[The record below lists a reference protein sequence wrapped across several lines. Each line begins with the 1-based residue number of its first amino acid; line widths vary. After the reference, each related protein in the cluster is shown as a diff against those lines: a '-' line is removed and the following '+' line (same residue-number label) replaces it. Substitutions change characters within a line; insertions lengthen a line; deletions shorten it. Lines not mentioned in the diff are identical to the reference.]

1 MQISTYFLKRPE
13 GWISLSS
20 SVPSV
25 ENRATESVPSGGAL
39 LLSPLRT
46 ASVHS
51 FSFSFRS
58 ANDVRNALSLRFRPL
73 LSGEEDVE
81 IVPLFTG
88 SNKGGSDGVALC
100 ICGAEIPGD
109 EPGFSLQSNVVWPL
123 PLALAAAVKGEGG
136 AVFRDDYVCAS
147 AFFRNGLPVFI
158 RTRPSVPDDGGI
170 DAEARRIEEYAAAI
184 GVELSPEGIW
194 RSSQTEALLDSA
206 RETVKQFPRLLELN
220 ISRPAL
226 AASLARERTARML
239 LKILGWTAAAGVFLS
254 IIQFSLLF
262 QLRASLESFSKEG
275 ASLYR
280 EVLGQNERI
289 VDPLSQARG
298 KLAELKGQGK
308 TENTL
313 SRMLSHL
320 GRTWLDGDQRK
331 GDFPIL
337 EQLRY
342 TGDGAD
348 ITGTAEKMESIQAL
362 RTNADGGGYRAT
374 LGDIQQIPGGGLR
387 FTLSLRRDSQ

>member
-1 MQISTYFLKRPE
+1 M
-13 GWISLSS
+13 
-20 SVPSV
+20 
-25 ENRATESVPSGGAL
+25 
-39 LLSPLRT
+39 
-46 ASVHS
+46 
-51 FSFSFRS
+51 
-58 ANDVRNALSLRFRPL
+58 
-73 LSGEEDVE
+73 E

-239 LKILGWTAAAGVFLS
+239 LKILGWTAAAGFFLS

>member
-1 MQISTYFLKRPE
+1 MQISTYFIKRPE

-20 SVPSV
+20 SILSV
-25 ENRATESVPSGGAL
+25 DNNATESVPSGGVL
-39 LLSPLRT
+39 LLSPFRT

-58 ANDVRNALSLRFRPL
+58 ANDVRNALALRFRPL

-88 SNKGGSDGVALC
+88 SNKGGSEGVALC

-109 EPGFSLQSNVVWPL
+109 ESGVALQNNVVWPL
-123 PLALAAAVKGEGG
+123 PIALAAAVKGEGG
-136 AVFRDDYVCAS
+136 AVFRDDFVCAS
-147 AFFRNGLPVFI
+147 ALFRNGLPLFI
-158 RTRPSVPDDGGI
+158 RTRPSAADDGGI
-170 DAEARRIEEYAAAI
+170 DAEVRRLAEYAAAI
-184 GVELSPEGIW
+184 GVELSHETIW
-194 RSSQTEALLDSA
+194 RSSQKEALLDSA

-239 LKILGWTAAAGVFLS
+239 LKVLGWTAAAGIFLS

-275 ASLYR
+275 TLLYR
-280 EVLGQNERI
+280 EVFGQNERV
-289 VDPLSQARG
+289 VDPLSQVRG

-320 GRTWLDGDQRK
+320 GRTWLDGDERK
-331 GDFPIL
+331 GDFPVL

-387 FTLSLRRDSQ
+387 FTLSLRRDAQ